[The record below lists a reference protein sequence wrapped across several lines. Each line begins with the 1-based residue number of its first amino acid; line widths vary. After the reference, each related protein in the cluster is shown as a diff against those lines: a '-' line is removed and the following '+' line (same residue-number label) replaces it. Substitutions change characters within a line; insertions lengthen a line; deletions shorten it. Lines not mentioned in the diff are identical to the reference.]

1 MSATRIISA
10 FLRIYQRNSNYI
22 SVFLN
27 ISAQLELY
35 QRFSEYISATRIIS
49 AILRIYRLIDKS

>member
-1 MSATRIISA
+1 
-10 FLRIYQRNSNYI
+10 I

-35 QRFSEYISATRIIS
+35 QRFFEYISATRIIS